1 MPKMSAAIVS
11 GSFSLL
17 RHASSAVAAAAVV
30 LVLPAQ
36 VMAQSTDSVRRRAD
50 CAQVELSLA
59 VGDKVSARERAACR
73 TYKAP
78 RRAPP
83 ISRPRIGAKK
93 YRVPDILRDV
103 KPPKQVRTRK
113 VHRTRPA
120 WVDRIPSRRGVFF
133 GVGQGKTLTMGF
145 QRAAV
150 VIAGQVQMH
159 IHSTFNINE
168 SESSRRRGNHVVN
181 TGRSHVSESSQMLVR
196 GLVDDVKL
204 EDNYKDPR
212 TGQIWVLASLN
223 IAALRAKEDAL
234 VQAVYRIFARATARL
249 YVHLKKRKVIHQPAL
264 HELIGVLA
272 EVRRLGLSKIGRKM
286 RPRWSVQ
293 YRSFKRLVA
302 RFTDCLE
309 TKAVFISQGQK
320 IEGETCPKIVDDTTI
335 ILSLTCKRFPV
346 IEARVKAHVS
356 GGMTGLP
363 QKLESDSKGR
373 IKVSLGKVFGQG
385 KVKLGF
391 THNLKDVDGAQYL
404 GRFQPSHR
412 STICFTS
419 TQPAR
424 IAVKLTGV
432 KGKEKRIVLN
442 ALKTFV
448 AQKWG
453 AKIVRGYAPL
463 KGAVRVQF
471 GNTSKVMGSFAVPV
485 EISIVV
491 NSDQGKLFEK
501 KGKVGSVGETKKGV
515 RAQALNNLLRAIQRW

>member
-1 MPKMSAAIVS
+1 MVAGAIV
-11 GSFSLL
+11 LL
-17 RHASSAVAAAAVV
+17 
-30 LVLPAQ
+30 LPAQ
-36 VMAQSTDSVRRRAD
+36 AMAQGNTNSVRRRAD
-50 CAQVELSLA
+50 CAQVQLSLA
-59 VGDKVSARERAACR
+59 VGDKVSAADRAACR
-73 TYKAP
+73 SYRAP

-103 KPPKQVRTRK
+103 KPPKKIRTRK
-113 VHRTRPA
+113 AHRTRPA
-120 WVDRIPSRRGVFF
+120 WINRIPTRRGVFF
-133 GVGQGKTLTMGF
+133 GVGQGRNLKMAF

-150 VIAGQVQMH
+150 VIAGQVQIH

-168 SESSRRRGNHVVN
+168 SESSRRRGDHVVN

-196 GLVDDVKL
+196 GVVDDVKL
-204 EDNYKDPR
+204 EDNYRDPA
-212 TGQIWVLASLN
+212 TKQIWVLASLN

-234 VQAVYRIFARATARL
+234 VRAVYQIFARSIARL
-249 YVHLKKRKVIHQPAL
+249 YVHLNKRKVIHQPAL

-272 EVRRLGLSKIGRKM
+272 EVKRLGLSRLGRKM
-286 RPRWSVQ
+286 RPRWRSQ
-293 YRSFKRLVA
+293 YSAYKRLVA
-302 RFTDCLE
+302 RFTDCMH
-309 TKAVFISQGQK
+309 TKAVFLSQGTK

-335 ILSLTCKRFPV
+335 VLSLSCKRFPIV
-346 IEARVKAHVS
+346 DARVKAHVS

-363 QKLESDSKGR
+363 KRLESDSKGR

-385 KVKLGF
+385 KVKVGF
-391 THNLKDVDGAQYL
+391 THYLKDVDGAQYL
-404 GRFQPSHR
+404 GIFQPSHR
-412 STICFTS
+412 STVCFTS

-432 KGKEKRIVLN
+432 KGKEKRIVIN

-471 GNTSKVMGSFAVPV
+471 GNTSKVMGNFAVPV

-491 NSDQGKLFEK
+491 NSDQGKLFDK
-501 KGKVGSVGETKKGV
+501 MGRVGSVGETKKKV
-515 RAQALNNLLRAIQRW
+515 RAQALNNLLRSIQRW